1 MSTVN
6 PISDNEFNI
15 ELSDDELIIIQ
26 AYCMSVE
33 SKPYALLKLVFE
45 TCVTLMA
52 SRLEP
57 RTGKY
62 GNPH

>member
-1 MSTVN
+1 MSTVH

-15 ELSDDELIIIQ
+15 ELTDDELIVIQ

-33 SKPYALLKLVFE
+33 SKPYALLKLLFE
-45 TCVTLMA
+45 TSVMLMS

-57 RTGKY
+57 KVGPY
-62 GNPH
+62 GNTH